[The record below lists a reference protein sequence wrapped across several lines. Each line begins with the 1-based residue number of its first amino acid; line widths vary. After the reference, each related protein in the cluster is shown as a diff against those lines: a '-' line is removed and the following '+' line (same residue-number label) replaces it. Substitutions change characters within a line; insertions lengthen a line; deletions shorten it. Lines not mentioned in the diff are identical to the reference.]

1 MKHIKRF
8 NENTNN
14 IPTKQDIESIFSSAF
29 HNADEY
35 SVVPAYIEAK
45 SWYTGPNGSEVENV
59 VWTIDPISSLDSDNQ
74 QNAFIINLGHSF
86 YNPSSNVYN
95 SKPVVEDFYKYAEMV
110 ADARTS
116 LLAFKEEYPNA
127 QIRFDMSKN
136 SWLIIQI
143 KLF

>member
-45 SWYTGPNGSEVENV
+45 SWYTGPNGSEVENI
-59 VWTIDPISSLDSDNQ
+59 VWTVDPISALDSDIQ
-74 QNAFIINLGHSF
+74 QNGFIINLGHSF
-86 YNPSSNVYN
+86 YNPSSHVYN
-95 SKPVVEDFYKYAEMV
+95 SKPEADDFYKYADMV

-116 LLAFKEEYPNA
+116 LLAFKEEYTNA